1 MAEAASGAELAVA
14 NAIERIGLKL
24 AAKIRSNKTEAV
36 VFVKKVPRLLS
47 IISNTGRINPN
58 ISIKYLGLYVDSKWS
73 FANHFKQLTRKINAV
88 TSSLCRLISNMRD
101 PIRLDFVF
109 HSTGH
114 QSG

>member
-47 IISNTGRINPN
+47 TLVIQGELIQIQVSNT
-58 ISIKYLGLYVDSKWS
+58 
-73 FANHFKQLTRKINAV
+73 
-88 TSSLCRLISNMRD
+88 
-101 PIRLDFVF
+101 
-109 HSTGH
+109 
-114 QSG
+114 